1 MSFCIIYRLRNRE
14 ISNRQCTRK
23 DFHMLR
29 TLICK
34 GNREYRKVCTRK
46 SNKAFCYESGRL
58 FSNNYRECYYGYG
71 IDGGNCLMY
80 KISDQNNCSKL
91 EDALIYKFYHEEFP
105 TIGKAC
111 LMALKTRPVGVSL
124 VQYDLNTGELIKEI
138 FLSCRIKFRYLDWAE
153 VNKMFYIKSI
163 RTVETRLHLPERIS
177 SNVAVVMAVF
187 STFPLKFVGMFEVDR
202 RIFGAGVT
210 NAILTHGMLIIMY
223 VNGLVKFFSFD
234 RILEKFKNFEHSL
247 DAFTSTGNID
257 WAELPADLP
266 INIKITEIPPLL
278 FEVSCCDQDV
288 KIGGFPWHYIYSPKR
303 AANIFQIKSLKN
315 SIQVEGG
322 ALKCVD
328 IHAEPDSCSFHND
341 DSGRIIHVSG
351 GCLNVFK
358 LHSEKMC
365 GSVELQTVATVNV
378 HKPQQ
383 KVRVYMTSSGRRVKR
398 RQSDNEVS
406 FHDDDDVSTIYTPG
420 YLYIKLF
427 HVIDFASNSIYIMP
441 NVTCLFMLY

>member
-1 MSFCIIYRLRNRE
+1 
-14 ISNRQCTRK
+14 
-23 DFHMLR
+23 
-29 TLICK
+29 
-34 GNREYRKVCTRK
+34 
-46 SNKAFCYESGRL
+46 
-58 FSNNYRECYYGYG
+58 
-71 IDGGNCLMY
+71 
-80 KISDQNNCSKL
+80 
-91 EDALIYKFYHEEFP
+91 
-105 TIGKAC
+105 
-111 LMALKTRPVGVSL
+111 MALKTRPVGVSL

-163 RTVETRLHLPERIS
+163 RTVETRVHLPERIS
-177 SNVAVVMAVF
+177 SNVAVVMAAF

-303 AANIFQIKSLKN
+303 AANIFQIKSLKD

-365 GSVELQTVATVNV
+365 RSVELQTVATVNV

-406 FHDDDDVSTIYTPG
+406 FHDDDDVIHGVEYEDELDISWISVFSVSQASRVIFYDNQSFQMLKEVFLESSLTEGHQVYEHHVHVDLDTIVEIYKPMPG
-420 YLYIKLF
+420 QFRCNMYRLSGDINQEISADSGL
-427 HVIDFASNSIYIMP
+427 
-441 NVTCLFMLY
+441 